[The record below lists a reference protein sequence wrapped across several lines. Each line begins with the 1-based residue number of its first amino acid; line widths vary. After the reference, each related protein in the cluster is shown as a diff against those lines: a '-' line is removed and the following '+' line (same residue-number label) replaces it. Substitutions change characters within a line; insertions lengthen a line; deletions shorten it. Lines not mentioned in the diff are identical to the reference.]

1 MIMVFGNN
9 LIDFSA
15 NGMVAAQVD
24 YPATTSALQSTIGQ
38 DFIMPDLNPH
48 IPPTGDTTPKKILP
62 LEIKK
67 TYTGLTF
74 TVELDG
80 DNYMGCGPQDSNG
93 DDYNMGRACV
103 AYPVDMS
110 KSAGEIKSA
119 IESKL
124 LEFLKKLRETEKAQK
139 EYEEAQAQWEQDK
152 ANCDSEVKEG
162 STFRFVNEDRN
173 YSEEEGPPTE
183 SWICQETIYPVEEE
197 DTTETEDEEESTS
210 DSVVVAQTTTPI
222 ETASTNLSIGFS
234 QGLKQTFRRGFL
246 VGGILLVGYGGVKF
260 EERTN
265 FFSKMFKGKKK
276 TPKTNAT
283 PKTDTTPKT
292 TEANA

>member
-1 MIMVFGNN
+1 MVFGNN

-15 NGMVAAQVD
+15 NDMAAGTVTW
-24 YPATTSALQSTIGQ
+24 PSSPSPLISTIGQ
-38 DFIMPDLNPH
+38 YPS
-48 IPPTGDTTPKKILP
+48 PPPSNSPPKKILP
-62 LEIKK
+62 LEISK

-74 TVELDG
+74 TLKLDG
-80 DNYMGCGPQDSNG
+80 SNYMGCGPQDSNG
-93 DDYNMGRACV
+93 DEYTNGAACISH
-103 AYPVDMS
+103 PTTMS
-110 KSAGEIKSA
+110 KKE

-124 LEFLKKLRETEKAQK
+124 LAFLKKLREQEKEQ
-139 EYEEAQAQWEQDK
+139 EAYNKAKAQWEQDK
-152 ANCDSEVKEG
+152 ANCNSEQKDG
-162 STFRFVNEDRN
+162 STFRFVNTDRN
-173 YSEEEGPPTE
+173 YAPVGPPTE
-183 SWICQETIYPVEEE
+183 NWICQESVMAIEPESEPEE
-197 DTTETEDEEESTS
+197 DTTETEEESTS

-234 QGLKQTFRRGFL
+234 QGFKSMAQRGII

-276 TPKTNAT
+276 TTKTNAT